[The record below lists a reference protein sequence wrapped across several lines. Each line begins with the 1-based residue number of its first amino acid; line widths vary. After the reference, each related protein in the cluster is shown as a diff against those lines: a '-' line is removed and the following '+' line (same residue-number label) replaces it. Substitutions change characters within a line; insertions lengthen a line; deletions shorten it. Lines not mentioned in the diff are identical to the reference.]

1 MSAHRIMEET
11 GWGDLPLIAEH
22 LASQRQVARH
32 PPPGSH
38 LVDDIQRAGG
48 GPSPRA
54 PGGHLARQ
62 RPGNVVHRAG
72 RLLKP
77 TALWVARLHAH
88 CHAHTI
94 KAWSKRHLEALMAE
108 LYDAAAPKKAANL
121 SINSDLLR
129 KTRKLNINLSAT
141 LERALIEELS
151 RQEAV
156 QWVEENHAAIKR
168 YNDFVEKYGCFG
180 DEFREF

>member
-1 MSAHRIMEET
+1 
-11 GWGDLPLIAEH
+11 
-22 LASQRQVARH
+22 
-32 PPPGSH
+32 
-38 LVDDIQRAGG
+38 
-48 GPSPRA
+48 
-54 PGGHLARQ
+54 
-62 RPGNVVHRAG
+62 
-72 RLLKP
+72 
-77 TALWVARLHAH
+77 
-88 CHAHTI
+88 
-94 KAWSKRHLEALMAE
+94 MAE